1 MLPLQIFINHIGKM
15 NAHREHTPF
24 FRTACIAILMTLLSA
39 GTVHAQF
46 TIRKPAEASPQA
58 PRVFDGTPRVHPK
71 NVYFDPA
78 AARAEKL
85 RLRKERNTVEFNA
98 SLETSLQQF
107 ENWTGSGSNNFY
119 ALANL
124 FFRHQY
130 QKEKLSIDYR
140 VDATYGMNFIDE
152 AFFKNKDEFKIS
164 WQLGWTMHNSWSYS
178 ASANIRSQFT
188 TGYKSRTERIVVSDF
203 MSPGYF
209 DLAGGFTYS
218 RVGSPFKITL
228 SPVGGNIVTVLDNRL
243 SEEGAYGVKAGEKV
257 SGKLGYSADIY
268 FDRAFGRK
276 EWMRYRSNLYAF
288 MPYTEIDNPTI
299 RWENTLEFR
308 LTRFISTKL
317 YGQLYYRKEDS
328 SSIQYQYSFMIGLK
342 YVFRNK

>member
-1 MLPLQIFINHIGKM
+1 MNTPKQINVLLRTVILPLL
-15 NAHREHTPF
+15 AV
-24 FRTACIAILMTLLSA
+24 TLCA
-39 GTVHAQF
+39 GEARAQF
-46 TIRKPAEASPQA
+46 TIRKPAEASRPI
-58 PRVFDGTPRVHPK
+58 PRVLSGTPSVTLK
-71 NVYFDPA
+71 NDYFDPA
-78 AARAEKL
+78 AARAKKL
-85 RLRKERNTVEFNA
+85 RLRKERNTIEFNA

-107 ENWTGSGSNNFY
+107 ENWTGSGNNNFY

-130 QKEKLSIDYR
+130 HKEKLSIDYR
-140 VDATYGMNFIDE
+140 VDATYGMNFIDD

-164 WQLGWTMHNSWSYS
+164 WQLGWTMHKNWSYS

-209 DLAGGFTYS
+209 DLAGGFTYAKG
-218 RVGSPFKITL
+218 GSPFKVTL
-228 SPVGGNIVTVLDNRL
+228 SPVGGNIVTVLDKNL
-243 SEEGAYGVKAGEKV
+243 SAEGMYGVKAGERV

-328 SSIQYQYSFMIGLK
+328 TSIQYQYAFMIGLK

>member
-1 MLPLQIFINHIGKM
+1 MKRLTQLNFYLRI
-15 NAHREHTPF
+15 TSLSLL
-24 FRTACIAILMTLLSA
+24 TALFCTGRSY
-39 GTVHAQF
+39 AQF
-46 TIRKPAEASPQA
+46 TISKPAETAQTAPQVFSGLPSASL
-58 PRVFDGTPRVHPK
+58 K
-71 NVYFDPA
+71 NDYFDPA
-78 AARAEKL
+78 AARAEKM
-85 RLRKERNTVEFNA
+85 RLRKERNTIEFNA

-130 QKEKLSIDYR
+130 HKEKLSIDYR

-164 WQLGWTMHNSWSYS
+164 WQLGWEMHKNWSYS
-178 ASANIRSQFT
+178 ASANIRSQFS
-188 TGYKSRTERIVVSDF
+188 TGYKSRTEQIVVSDF

-209 DLAGGFTYS
+209 DIAGGFTYAS
-218 RVGSPFKITL
+218 AASPFKVTL
-228 SPVGGNIVTVLDNRL
+228 SPVGGNIVTVLDDNL
-243 SEEGAYGVKAGEKV
+243 SADGMYGAKPGEKV
-257 SGKLGYSADIY
+257 SGKLGYSADIF

-308 LTRFISTKL
+308 LTKFIAAKL

-328 SSIQYQYSFMIGLK
+328 TSIQYQYAFMIGLK